1 MKINLMAMNINTNG
15 EEYKEFVSGENTSV
29 DENQHKELS
38 KDLKLREER
47 LKPLIVNKV
56 KEKDKEETPVESVS
70 EIIEDEKGLT
80 EDKGNKDALDEQKN
94 SEENMPEEQIE
105 ENMPE
110 EQISEPMHELHSS
123 VSGIIKD
130 VKGLTEDKGNKDALD
145 EQKTSEEN
153 MPEEHTSEPMH
164 ELHSNKFNKNQF
176 NKLYETEN
184 TQKGEP
190 RIISTRKVTE
200 PIRRGRSKRIIST
213 SRPISVQGLETF
225 NNNNYRLNNL
235 EAQKSPQKDKKHL
248 EYRDKMNG
256 LNIKQRSQQNITET
270 DNAQTQQT
278 NIHYLKQTTPLSLE
292 ERDGTIPV
300 VTPLS
305 FDEGTGTDVSREP
318 HKQPTTLQ
326 STTL

>member
-1 MKINLMAMNINTNG
+1 
-15 EEYKEFVSGENTSV
+15 
-29 DENQHKELS
+29 
-38 KDLKLREER
+38 
-47 LKPLIVNKV
+47 
-56 KEKDKEETPVESVS
+56 
-70 EIIEDEKGLT
+70 
-80 EDKGNKDALDEQKN
+80 
-94 SEENMPEEQIE
+94 
-105 ENMPE
+105 
-110 EQISEPMHELHSS
+110 
-123 VSGIIKD
+123 
-130 VKGLTEDKGNKDALD
+130 
-145 EQKTSEEN
+145 
-153 MPEEHTSEPMH
+153 
-164 ELHSNKFNKNQF
+164 
-176 NKLYETEN
+176 
-184 TQKGEP
+184 
-190 RIISTRKVTE
+190 
-200 PIRRGRSKRIIST
+200 
-213 SRPISVQGLETF
+213 VQGLETF
-225 NNNNYRLNNL
+225 NNNNSRLNNL